1 MLIYTLEKESV
12 TGLNGEQTEC
22 GHLSC
27 DEYSILR
34 LEDVFGQSG
43 DYIFQMKAKAKVDSV
58 IELVVEN
65 ENTPISLSTNF
76 QHISLSYENL
86 KVSDKYIEIGF
97 PSGDYWFYNLQLE
110 EGNQETAWS
119 LCLDDLSDAIDLNA
133 TWIEQTTQQIG
144 LFAKRSDIDD
154 AKADMKL
161 TADGMITEAL
171 KSYVPADKFDDY
183 KIETSTKFEQT
194 DNQFG
199 FYVTKEVYNQLDQ
212 SVTGIKETQ
221 DNYFQFNKDGLTIGK
236 KDNPYQVVISNAK
249 YQMLCNN
256 NPVMYIEYGELMIPD
271 AVISHKLRLNG
282 YSFEL
287 DNIGNMNCQYVGIGD
302 E

>member
-43 DYIFQMKAKAKVDSV
+43 DYTFQMKAKAKVNSV
-58 IELVVEN
+58 IELVVGN

-133 TWIEQTTQQIG
+133 TWIGQTTQQIG

-199 FYVTKEVYNQLDQ
+199 FYVTKE
-212 SVTGIKETQ
+212 
-221 DNYFQFNKDGLTIGK
+221 
-236 KDNPYQVVISNAK
+236 QVI
-249 YQMLCNN
+249 
-256 NPVMYIEYGELMIPD
+256 
-271 AVISHKLRLNG
+271 H
-282 YSFEL
+282 
-287 DNIGNMNCQYVGIGD
+287 NIGVRSGIGRPLFPHLIRHTTATNAID
-302 E
+302 HGMDVTDLQKLLGHTRISTTMIYAKVTQENVRYSHHRYVV